1 MSKKEMK
8 QILQHTAKIGVV
20 KQLHKDHLIT
30 DDQYQYL
37 LRKYS
42 HK

>member
-1 MSKKEMK
+1 MSK
-8 QILQHTAKIGVV
+8 IDRRRHLQYDAKIGIV

-30 DDQYQYL
+30 DEQYQYL